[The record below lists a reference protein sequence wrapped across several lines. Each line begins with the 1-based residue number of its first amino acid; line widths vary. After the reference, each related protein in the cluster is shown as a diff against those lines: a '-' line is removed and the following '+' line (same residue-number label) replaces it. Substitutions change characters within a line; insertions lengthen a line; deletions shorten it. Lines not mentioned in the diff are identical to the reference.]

1 MRESMMNMNPVKEK
15 YLDIFRHEWEMYK
28 TSGHENAQ
36 EKGRFTSDGNFDL
49 SIMAGEIRLFADV
62 GRILVGLLYKEWGEK
77 YWIIVPV
84 SPFTVPATEQE
95 ILIGKRVYQ
104 IWNTFTASIEVVE
117 KSWRVDTLSPLD
129 LKDLE
134 MALLHVMVGD
144 PLRDDLEVCMGPK
157 IISTNDVRLDYEREF
172 VMQANVDTQLAK
184 GKPIHPVF
192 KYPLFPIEFLRS
204 RMKKLRGRGVIPEDR
219 LAAASN
225 DADSQVFMWR
235 VENSF
240 EDEIVKCSL
249 LTEFRALY
257 PGADPYKLVFAIS
270 GDPTASFLKA
280 TGRVAVEARDRKSCE
295 LVGTGF
301 YDPGTKEITIETVP
315 VNQAIEKLNDMI
327 LVTKG

>member
-1 MRESMMNMNPVKEK
+1 MNPVKEK
-15 YLDIFRHEWEMYK
+15 YLDIFLHEWEMYK
-28 TSGHENAQ
+28 TSGHENVQ
-36 EKGRFTSDGNFDL
+36 GKGRFTSDGNFDL
-49 SIMAGEIRLFADV
+49 SVVAGEIRLFADV
-62 GRILVGLLYKEWGEK
+62 GRILVGLLYREWGEK
-77 YWIIVPV
+77 SWIIVPV

-104 IWNTFTASIEVVE
+104 MWNTFTASTDFVE
-117 KSWRVDTLSPLD
+117 RSWRVDTLSSFD

-144 PLRDDLEVCMGPK
+144 SLRDDLEVCMGSK

-172 VMQANVDTQLAK
+172 VMQANVENQFVK
-184 GKPIHPVF
+184 GKSV
-192 KYPLFPIEFLRS
+192 YPLFSIEFLRS
-204 RMKKLRGRGVIPEDR
+204 RIKKLRGRGVIPEDR

-225 DADSQVFMWR
+225 DTDSQVFMWR

-257 PGADPYKLVFAIS
+257 PGADPYKLVFTIS

>member
-1 MRESMMNMNPVKEK
+1 MNPVKEK
-15 YLDIFRHEWEMYK
+15 YLDIFRHEWEMYR
-28 TSGHENAQ
+28 TSGHENVQ
-36 EKGRFTSDGNFDL
+36 GKNRFSSDGNFDL
-49 SIMAGEIRLFADV
+49 PVLAGEIRLFADV
-62 GRILVGLLYKEWGEK
+62 GRILVGLLYREWGEK
-77 YWIIVPV
+77 SWIIVPV

-95 ILIGKRVYQ
+95 ILIGRRVYQ
-104 IWNTFTASIEVVE
+104 IWNTFTASTGFAER
-117 KSWRVDTLSPLD
+117 SWRVDTLSPLD

-157 IISTNDVRLDYEREF
+157 IISTTDVRLDYERVF
-172 VMQANVDTQLAK
+172 VMQANADAQSAAGEPV
-184 GKPIHPVF
+184 HPVF
-192 KYPLFPIEFLRS
+192 KYPLFQTEFLRS
-204 RMKKLRGRGVIPEDR
+204 RMEKLCDRGIIPENR

-240 EDEIVKCSL
+240 EDEIRDKMVECSL

-257 PGADPYKLVFAIS
+257 PGADPYKLVFTIS
-270 GDPTASFLKA
+270 GDSTASFLKA

-315 VNQAIEKLNDMI
+315 VDQTIEKLHDLI
-327 LVTKG
+327 LITKG

>member
-1 MRESMMNMNPVKEK
+1 MTNMNPVKEK

-28 TSGHENAQ
+28 TSGHENVQ
-36 EKGRFTSDGNFDL
+36 GKGRFTSDGNFDL
-49 SIMAGEIRLFADV
+49 SVVAGEIRLFADV
-62 GRILVGLLYKEWGEK
+62 GRILVGLLYREWGEK
-77 YWIIVPV
+77 SWIIVPV

-104 IWNTFTASIEVVE
+104 MWNTFTASTDFVE
-117 KSWRVDTLSPLD
+117 RSWRVDTLSPFD

-144 PLRDDLEVCMGPK
+144 SLRDDLEVCMGSK

-172 VMQANVDTQLAK
+172 VMQANVENQFVK
-184 GKPIHPVF
+184 GKSV
-192 KYPLFPIEFLRS
+192 YPLFPIEFLRS
-204 RMKKLRGRGVIPEDR
+204 RMKSVIPEDR

-225 DADSQVFMWR
+225 DTDSQVFMWR

-257 PGADPYKLVFAIS
+257 PGADPYKLVFTIS

>member
-1 MRESMMNMNPVKEK
+1 MNPVKEK
-15 YLDIFRHEWEMYK
+15 YLDIFRHEWEMYR
-28 TSGHENAQ
+28 TSGHENVQ
-36 EKGRFTSDGNFDL
+36 GKDRFSSDGNFDL
-49 SIMAGEIRLFADV
+49 PVLAGEIRLFADV

-77 YWIIVPV
+77 SWIIVPV
-84 SPFTVPATEQE
+84 SSFTVPATEQE

-104 IWNTFTASIEVVE
+104 IWNTFTASADFVE
-117 KSWRVDTLSPLD
+117 RSWRVDTLSPLD

-144 PLRDDLEVCMGPK
+144 SLRDDLEVCMGPK

-184 GKPIHPVF
+184 GSSAYPVF
-192 KYPLFPIEFLRS
+192 KYPLLQSEFLRS
-204 RMKKLRGRGVIPEDR
+204 RMKKLRDRGIIPEDR
-219 LAAASN
+219 LAAASS

-240 EDEIVKCSL
+240 EDEILKCSL

-270 GDPTASFLKA
+270 GDPTVSFLKA

-301 YDPGTKEITIETVP
+301 YDPETREITIETVP
-315 VNQAIEKLNDMI
+315 VNQTIEKLSDMI
-327 LVTKG
+327 LITKG